1 MRQTENVKRQT
12 TNVRVAHRA
21 WFIVLLGLLAVVGVG
36 CGGGSAE
43 TPAASAPTAVETLA
57 VTPTPAPLPP
67 ITPTPALRTAYPRFK
82 INEEMEA
89 RVIQEGVFLVTHAFP
104 WPHNSLM
111 VWSDA
116 TLLLVDTPYTPEAT
130 ETMLRWFKEQR
141 ALTQP
146 GESDYEIAAINTGFH
161 YDNLGGN
168 RYLVDQGIPVYG
180 SELTARLI
188 EERGEALRELTLTWL
203 AAPADR
209 RYYEAHEQLSYVA
222 PTERFD
228 VEEGLEL
235 TFGGEPVQVLYPGP
249 SHTPDNV
256 VVYFP
261 ARKLLFGGCMI
272 LGGDEV
278 GNTAD
283 ADMEAWPESVR
294 RLMDLDV
301 DLVVPGHGDR
311 LDPGLIAHTV
321 ELLTE

>member
-1 MRQTENVKRQT
+1 M
-12 TNVRVAHRA
+12 
-21 WFIVLLGLLAVVGVG
+21 
-36 CGGGSAE
+36 
-43 TPAASAPTAVETLA
+43 
-57 VTPTPAPLPP
+57 
-67 ITPTPALRTAYPRFK
+67 LRTSYPRFE
-82 INEEMEA
+82 IDAEMEA

-111 VWSDA
+111 VWSDE

-130 ETMLRWFKEQR
+130 EALLRWFKEQR
-141 ALTQP
+141 ALTQL
-146 GESDYEIAAINTGFH
+146 GNSDYEIAAINTGFH

-168 RYLVDQGIPVYG
+168 RYLIEQGIPVYG

-203 AAPADR
+203 SAPADR

-222 PTERFD
+222 PTKRFD
-228 VEEGLEL
+228 VEDGLEI
-235 TFGGEPVQVLYPGP
+235 TFGGETVQVLYPGP

-272 LGGDEV
+272 LAGDKV

-294 RLMDLDV
+294 SLMDLDV
-301 DLVVPGHGDR
+301 DMVVPGHGDR
-311 LDPGLIAHTV
+311 LDPGLIAHTI